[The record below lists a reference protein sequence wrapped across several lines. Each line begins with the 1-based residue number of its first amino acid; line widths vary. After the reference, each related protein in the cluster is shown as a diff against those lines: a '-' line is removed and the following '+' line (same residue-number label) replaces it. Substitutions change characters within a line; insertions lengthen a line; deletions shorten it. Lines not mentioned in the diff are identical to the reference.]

1 MTPTSHLSN
10 CWTKDFP
17 ECLIGWYWAWRRR
30 KLLWHQSS
38 TSWFSLLSNWGP
50 VEKKGAQHAR
60 WLLCGLSPLLCAQCY
75 CAGCVSWHYTR
86 ANSTL
91 AEFTLSVNISTV
103 HTRRLFGA
111 EPPIVECHQSV
122 TRSSQHAARALRH
135 THNNYF
141 KTYYAYA
148 SFSVLVSRYLGHW
161 ETLFYRLIP
170 ITSKKSNVI
179 LDRGVNRKDAKH
191 LVLCETLCLDN
202 IAGCA

>member
-1 MTPTSHLSN
+1 MTPTSHLGN

-50 VEKKGAQHAR
+50 VEKKGAQHGGCFVDFLRYSVHNAIA
-60 WLLCGLSPLLCAQCY
+60 LAVLVDTAQEQTQHKRSSHW
-75 CAGCVSWHYTR
+75 VL
-86 ANSTL
+86 TL
-91 AEFTLSVNISTV
+91 AQFTPGAFLELSLQLWSATKVWPDLRSTQPGP
-103 HTRRLFGA
+103 R
-111 EPPIVECHQSV
+111 
-122 TRSSQHAARALRH
+122 RH

-170 ITSKKSNVI
+170 ITSKKIKCHS
-179 LDRGVNRKDAKH
+179 RSQS
-191 LVLCETLCLDN
+191 E
-202 IAGCA
+202 